1 MDKEYII
8 KKLPIQPT
16 QEHISRVFEE
26 NEYEFEKI
34 QQGFCFFK
42 RELMNEFDSEFDW
55 LFETEENKTVYGAH
69 CVCSEC
75 GQEFSAGYK
84 CAKGNDSRSGII
96 LTTAELEET
105 YYTGYCTEKC
115 SSTRVIKE
123 EETFFCPLC
132 ETPLRLKKFSDLK
145 DNDGYL
151 FATRSGQVIN
161 VGKYTA
167 IITWEHFNEVYVN
180 GYSDKGCIPRTAAVL
195 DEDGSLELFD
205 YYNNRW
211 EHFPFSYEEYPLDG
225 FQETYRDDD
234 SINDT
239 KLGGILDTVYPELEG
254 TTGEK
259 TGLAEFIDH
268 GGHFV
273 TVYLENWYENPYIEN
288 LIKSPFGATMAKILD
303 GLVEEWWE
311 YSENSPIEAIPEWE
325 NIDFNQAKPHKMLG
339 ISKEQL
345 AEFNEIVWD
354 LDAFDQWADMKDV
367 FSPLEAQKLY
377 KKFESGTILAFVQL
391 LREHP
396 EVKAD
401 KALKYLEK
409 QKKYNKYGMEIFID
423 YVNML
428 KGELTHEKLYPK
440 NLEAA
445 HDEQVKR
452 NGITPN
458 SSAVTKFIAVKEKY
472 KALEFNDGKLCVKL
486 PNSPCDLIDEGE
498 VLNHCVGGYVDTH
511 ANGKKIIL
519 FIRHYRRPERSYYT
533 LNIDFSGKKP
543 KEIQLHGYG
552 NERHGANKQYS
563 HTIPRKVREFVDK
576 WKEEILLPWAIAEE
590 KRKRKTA

>member
-8 KKLPIQPT
+8 KNLPTSPT

-26 NEYEFEKI
+26 DEYEFEKI

-42 RELMNEFDSEFDW
+42 RELMKEFDSEFDW
-55 LFETEENKTVYGAH
+55 LFETEGENKTVYGAH

-84 CAKGNDSRSGII
+84 CKGNDSRSGII
-96 LTTAELEET
+96 LTTAEMEET
-105 YYTGYCTEKC
+105 YYTGYCTEKD
-115 SSTRVIKE
+115 SRTRVIKE

-167 IITWEHFNEVYVN
+167 IITWEHFNDIYVN
-180 GYSDKGCIPRTAAVL
+180 GFSYKGCIPRTAAVL
-195 DEDGSLELFD
+195 DEDGRLELFD
-205 YYNNRW
+205 YNNRW
-211 EHFPFSYEEYPLDG
+211 EHFPFSCEDYPLDG

-259 TGLAEFIDH
+259 TGLGEFIDC

-288 LIKSPFGATMAKILD
+288 LMKSPFGTTMARILD

-311 YSENSPIEAIPEWE
+311 YSEYSPIGAIPEWQ
-325 NIDFNQAKPHKMLG
+325 NIDFSQAKPHKMLG

-345 AEFNEIVWD
+345 AEFSEIDWD
-354 LDAFDQWADMKDV
+354 LNAFDQWADMKDI
-367 FSPLEAQKLY
+367 FSPLEAMKLF
-377 KKFESGTILAFVQL
+377 KSFESGTILAFTQML
-391 LREHP
+391 SEHP

-401 KALKYLEK
+401 KVLKYLEK
-409 QKKYNKYGMEIFID
+409 HKKYNKYGMEIYID

-445 HDEQVKR
+445 HEEQTKR
-452 NGITPN
+452 IGITP
-458 SSAVTKFIAVKEKY
+458 SCSAVTKFIAVKEKY

-498 VLNHCVGGYVDTH
+498 VLRHCVGGYVDTH
-511 ANGKKIIL
+511 AKGEKIIL

-533 LNIDFSGKKP
+533 LNIDFTGKKP

-552 NERHGANKQYS
+552 NERHGVNKQYS

-590 KRKRKTA
+590 KKKRKTA